1 MELINE
7 VQHLETQF
15 EVLATVMGTG
25 IRNIPTKNDGMSVS
39 HLQVLDFSAKNALE
53 EERKK

>member
-25 IRNIPTKNDGMSVS
+25 IRNIQTKKDGMSVS
-39 HLQVLDFSAKNALE
+39 HLQVLDFSAKNALD